1 MIFSSISPNWIKVI
15 SISSIDGNKFPS
27 KESSELSVCNFSLD
41 VMILQLTILFV
52 SVKCGLGT
60 IPFKYSLQQYPVLSD
75 CLLKILEDEI
85 RTMNIVFIKEEV
97 QEHKQVENLLQ
108 LDWDR
113 IIISSY
119 NVSSVSGLFVF
130 LPNINTTISYEKI
143 MRIKRN
149 DYNSKYI
156 ICTDDIRNILNLFEV
171 AWENKVIDVIALF
184 PSVRTGRISVYTYF
198 PFGPFGCSTT
208 DPVRINIYEP
218 VGKSFELN
226 DTVFSKAKKLYN
238 LYKCT
243 VRITV
248 SEKPAD
254 FIANNN
260 NINLYNGVS
269 LTLFSFLQH
278 FMNFTPQVI
287 LIDHEANT
295 YAAAYYNFTS
305 AVVLSIVKG
314 SVDIGVGRF
323 SQLVDYHNDIESPAQ
338 TSMDCF
344 TWAVPMKAGT
354 KPSVWTTS
362 VYEFDYLMWIL
373 IILSIILAIYV
384 LKFLIKLPMILDEHD
399 GLTIFAILLNISTN
413 MNFKSHSLKVFIS
426 CWILYCFVIT
436 AAYSASMGSLV
447 TVPPDSSDIEN
458 SLQLLDKDF
467 ILTGDPKMYHI
478 LSASS
483 ETSPLLKKILDKFII
498 LLPGEFNKIIYKIYT
513 NRNIAVFYTSNKL
526 IEEENRVIAKMRC
539 GKMVH
544 IVPRCLITSH
554 TSPLI
559 MKKGSVL
566 MEPVKMIVVRLWESG
581 ILHNWDEKG
590 DNMRPNITKTAYKF
604 TLSQLRGAL
613 IVTITGYII
622 SSIVFAYELLL
633 PKFVQKKTKSVKMI
647 EMKRKLEFLP

>member
-1 MIFSSISPNWIKVI
+1 MFLHV
-15 SISSIDGNKFPS
+15 
-27 KESSELSVCNFSLD
+27 
-41 VMILQLTILFV
+41 VMVTFLT
-52 SVKCGLGT
+52 KCGFGA
-60 IPFKYSLQQYPVLSD
+60 IPFQYSFEQYPALSD

-85 RTMNIVFIKEEV
+85 RTKNIVFLKEEV
-97 QEHKQVENLLQ
+97 QEYKPVESLLK
-108 LDWDR
+108 LNWDR
-113 IIISSY
+113 IIVSSY
-119 NVSSVSGLFVF
+119 NVSSVSGLFLF

-143 MRIKRN
+143 MRLKHN

-156 ICTDDIRNILNLFEV
+156 ICTDNTRNILNLFEV
-171 AWENKVIDVIALF
+171 AWENQVIDVIALL
-184 PSVRTGRISVYTYF
+184 PSKITGRISVYTYF

-218 VGKSFELN
+218 IENSFELN
-226 DTVFSKAKKLYN
+226 ETVFSKAKKLNN
-238 LYKCT
+238 LYKCP

-248 SEKPAD
+248 SEKPAE
-254 FIANNN
+254 FIANDNTN
-260 NINLYNGVS
+260 SYNGVS
-269 LTLFSFLQH
+269 LTLFSFLQQ
-278 FMNFTPQVI
+278 FMNFTPQII

-305 AVVLSIVKG
+305 AVVLSIVNG
-314 SVDIGVGRF
+314 HADIGVGRF

-354 KPSVWTTS
+354 RPSVWTTS
-362 VYEFDYLMWIL
+362 IYEFDYLMWIL
-373 IILSIILAIYV
+373 IILSMILAIYV
-384 LKFLIKLPMILDEHD
+384 LKFLNKLPVFLNEKD
-399 GLTIFAILLNISTN
+399 GLAIFAIMLNISTK
-413 MNFKSHSLKVFIS
+413 MNLKTHSLKVFIA

-436 AAYSASMGSLV
+436 AAYCASLGSLV

-458 SLQLLDKDF
+458 SMQLLNKDF

-483 ETSPLLKKILDKFII
+483 ETSPLLKKILEKFVI
-498 LLPGEFNKIIYKIYT
+498 LLPDEFKKIIYKIYT
-513 NRNIAVFYTSNKL
+513 KRNIAVFYTSNKL
-526 IEEENRVIAKMRC
+526 IEEENRVISTLRC

-544 IVPRCLITSH
+544 IVPKCLITSH

-590 DNMRPNITKTAYKF
+590 DSIRPNVTKTAYKF
-604 TLSQLRGAL
+604 TISQLRGAL

-622 SSIVFAYELLL
+622 SSIAFAYELLS
-633 PKFVQKKTKSVKMI
+633 PRFVKKKTKSVKMTKV
-647 EMKRKLEFLP
+647 ERKLQFLP